1 MLTVKRCDLLAC
13 STGEV
18 EMLSYQR
25 GNGFAVEIDLNRCQ
39 QAEDAMNRG
48 ETVLLTVDG
57 RAVSEMRVV
66 DGEYMETRREPAGV
80 GSPIL

>member
-1 MLTVKRCDLLAC
+1 MQKITPFLWFD
-13 STGEV
+13 
-18 EMLSYQR
+18 
-25 GNGFAVEIDLNRCQ
+25 N